1 MFFNKD
7 GNIVILDD
15 GIGGIEIPIEHLIQ
29 AIIVLSVGVLV
40 IVTNVI
46 IIATFIT
53 APGPR
58 EVLTYYLLSLAVAD
72 LLAGVLVV
80 PLSVYPTL
88 VHHWMYGDVLCK
100 ASGYLGAVLW
110 TASIYTL
117 MWMSVDRYVA
127 VRKPIRYEVIQTRT
141 RIQCWVAVSWISALM
156 LCCPPLLGFRGA
168 SYDKEAAVCLLEWNV
183 MPAYAAT
190 LASLILGPT
199 ITTMA
204 YTYYFIFAAMKKL
217 KSDITSMDK
226 EYASALTETLANPAH
241 LTSFILVVFF
251 WVTWLPFLLITFL
264 EYLAQWKIQ
273 IQFLHFT
280 VFWMGMCNSFW
291 KLLIYLAVNKNFRF
305 QLRIFCLSLC
315 CRTKNRLI
323 VQHGD

>member
-1 MFFNKD
+1 MRELKIFFGCIFPLAAELGFRDLIHTHTDTKKEPIYFRSVSAWRSRENSFVGDTGSSRFLQMFVNKD

-15 GIGGIEIPIEHLIQ
+15 GVGGIEIPIEHLIQ
-29 AIIVLSVGVLV
+29 AIIVLSIGVLV

-58 EVLTYYLLSLAVAD
+58 EVLTYYLLSLSVAD
-72 LLAGVLVV
+72 LLVGVLVV

-156 LCCPPLLGFRGA
+156 LCCPPMLGFRGA
-168 SYDKEAAVCLLEWNV
+168 MYDKEAAVCLLEWNV

-190 LASLILGPT
+190 LASLILGN
-199 ITTMA
+199 
-204 YTYYFIFAAMKKL
+204 Y
-217 KSDITSMDK
+217 
-226 EYASALTETLANPAH
+226 NN
-241 LTSFILVVFF
+241 
-251 WVTWLPFLLITFL
+251 
-264 EYLAQWKIQ
+264 Q
-273 IQFLHFT
+273 IQF
-280 VFWMGMCNSFW
+280 N
-291 KLLIYLAVNKNFRF
+291 
-305 QLRIFCLSLC
+305 
-315 CRTKNRLI
+315 
-323 VQHGD
+323 